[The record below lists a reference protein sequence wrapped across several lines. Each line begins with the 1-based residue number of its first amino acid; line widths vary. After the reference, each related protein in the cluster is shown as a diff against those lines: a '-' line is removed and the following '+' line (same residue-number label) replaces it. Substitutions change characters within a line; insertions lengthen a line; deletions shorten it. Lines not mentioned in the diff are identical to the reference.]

1 MKEKILE
8 IRWHGRGGQGARLA
22 ALFLGEAV
30 LETGKYIQ
38 AFPEFGPER
47 MGAPV
52 VAYNRISDS
61 PIRNHSG
68 IKNPDILVILDP
80 TLFSACEV
88 LTGLKED
95 GIILINTA
103 ETPDLVREK
112 LGLQNKRNKVWTV
125 DASQISLSLIKRDI
139 PNTPMLGALVKVIN
153 YYQLLEIDFNSVLS
167 SLKDKFSQKFRGKFE
182 LVEGNLE
189 SIRRAYEEVR
199 GS

>member
-22 ALFLGEAV
+22 ALFFGEAV
-30 LETGKYIQ
+30 MSTGKYIQ

-52 VAYNRISDS
+52 VAYNRISDF

-80 TLFSACEV
+80 TLFSACDV
-88 LTGLKED
+88 LTGLKDD

-153 YYQLLEIDFNSVLS
+153 HYQLLEIEFSSVLN
-167 SLKDKFSQKFRGKFE
+167 SLRGKFSQKFRGKEE
-182 LVEGNLE
+182 LIEGNL
-189 SIRRAYEEVR
+189 SSVRRAYEEVR